1 MSTTQTIQITKAVAS
16 QPLIDG
22 FPGGQLLDFAAFPSS
37 SGPATA
43 GVYRNLGNVP
53 QFDVAGYPEDE
64 FKYVIDGEMAVVQGG
79 KEMVALAGDLVYI
92 PKGAAFTVLPT
103 VFTAVF
109 FSARAP
115 AFTKAPRFSAQL

>member
-1 MSTTQTIQITKAVAS
+1 MSTTQTIQITKGVAS
-16 QPLIDG
+16 RPLIDG
-22 FPGGQLLDFAAFPSS
+22 FPGGQLV
-37 SGPATA
+37 A

-53 QFDVAGYPEDE
+53 QFDVQGYPEDE

-79 KEMVALAGDLVYI
+79 EKVVALAGDLVYI

-103 VFTAVF
+103 VFTAVY

-115 AFTKAPRFSAQL
+115 AFTEATRSPAKL